1 MVYKTYIFINTN
13 LSSYITWNR
22 TKKSQTELLY
32 YCFGKGTIFVKKML
46 ILCKKNTG
54 ISKIK
59 GILVLKG
66 LFSKTTY
73 ACVLS
78 YQISSF

>member
-1 MVYKTYIFINTN
+1 MNAD
-13 LSSYITWNR
+13 
-22 TKKSQTELLY
+22 
-32 YCFGKGTIFVKKML
+32 
-46 ILCKKNTG
+46 

-66 LFSKTTY
+66 IFSGTTY
-73 ACVLS
+73 AFVLK